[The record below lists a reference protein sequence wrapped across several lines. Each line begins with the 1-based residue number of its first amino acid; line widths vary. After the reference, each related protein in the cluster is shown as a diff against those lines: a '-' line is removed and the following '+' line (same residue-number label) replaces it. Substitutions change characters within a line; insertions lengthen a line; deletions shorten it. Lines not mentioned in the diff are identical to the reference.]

1 MKSID
6 DVLQLSQV
14 YGQKVCEPGAV
25 LVEFVFSIVWQLL
38 EASLDDDGL
47 LDHTPEKMPRWLSR
61 SCAMNIDE
69 PDCID
74 EMKTEQKEGWQRE
87 NTAIAIV
94 IIAEFLQNK
103 TTSRLLSLVHRNM

>member
-14 YGQKVCEPGAV
+14 YGQKVCESGAV

-38 EASLDDDGL
+38 EASLDDEGL
-47 LDHTPEKMPRWLSR
+47 LDHTPRWLSR
-61 SCAMNIDE
+61 SHSMDIDE
-69 PDCID
+69 PDCIS
-74 EMKTEQKEGWQRE
+74 EMKTEQKERWQRE
-87 NTAIAIV
+87 STAIAIE